1 MEYGI
6 LVIHVLVLTI
16 NQIIPVVGY
25 DEVLNGLNTLEKQVI
40 VSLDC

>member
-16 NQIIPVVGY
+16 NQILPVVGY
-25 DEVLNGLNTLEKQVI
+25 DEVLNGLSTLEKQVI